1 MKFFTNGIN
10 AAAGGGLWKLGSFSR
25 RLPILMKP
33 FSLAMPKTFPL
44 YREDGQYNT
53 AELAQWFHEGA
64 LEIARKFDER
74 NQSSYYQNK
83 MQRAWDGMQKM
94 TGESNE

>member
-1 MKFFTNGIN
+1 MEAWLFFSQ
-10 AAAGGGLWKLGSFSR
+10 AAHTYETV
-25 RLPILMKP
+25 
-33 FSLAMPKTFPL
+33 SLAMPKTFPL

-94 TGESNE
+94 TGERNE